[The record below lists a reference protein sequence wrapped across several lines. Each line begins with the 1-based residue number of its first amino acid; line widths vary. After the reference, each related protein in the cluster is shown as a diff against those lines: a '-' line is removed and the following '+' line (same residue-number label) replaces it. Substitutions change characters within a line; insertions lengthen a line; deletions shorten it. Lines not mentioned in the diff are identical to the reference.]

1 MWGTTDLY
9 GIGMHSGQ
17 GHGSLSDYA
26 MTFQM
31 DNTNN
36 RGFVWRDSAMS
47 ANQGAMSLTTDGRAN
62 IAYGL
67 RLGYGQSD
75 TAANNSTYRLQVSGQ
90 IYGTSNITA
99 YSDERA
105 KENIVD
111 IDSALDKVLEM
122 RGVYYNMRET
132 HSQND
137 EHLKRRVG
145 VIAQEMEPILP
156 EVVTYEPEEDIYSV
170 DYGNITGILIEAIK
184 DQQKQI
190 KELKDTISNIVG
202 DKD

>member
-1 MWGTTDLY
+1 MWGTTATY
-9 GIGMHSGQ
+9 GIGMYSGQ

-31 DNTNN
+31 DNSNN
-36 RGFVWRDSAMS
+36 RGFVWRDSS
-47 ANQGAMSLTTDGRAN
+47 HNSNQGAMSLTTNGRAN

-67 RLGYGQSD
+67 RLGYGESD

-90 IYGTSNITA
+90 IYSSSNIVA

-105 KENIVD
+105 KENIID

-122 RGVYYNMRET
+122 RGVYYNMKES
-132 HSQND
+132 HVLND

-145 VIAQEMEPILP
+145 VIAQEINEILP
-156 EVVTYEPEEDIYSV
+156 EVVTYESEEDTYAV

-190 KELKDTISNIVG
+190 EELKSTISNIVG

>member
-1 MWGTTDLY
+1 
-9 GIGMHSGQ
+9 
-17 GHGSLSDYA
+17 
-26 MTFQM
+26 
-31 DNTNN
+31 
-36 RGFVWRDSAMS
+36 
-47 ANQGAMSLTTDGRAN
+47 MSLTTDGRAN

>member
-1 MWGTTDLY
+1 
-9 GIGMHSGQ
+9 
-17 GHGSLSDYA
+17 
-26 MTFQM
+26 
-31 DNTNN
+31 
-36 RGFVWRDSAMS
+36 
-47 ANQGAMSLTTDGRAN
+47 
-62 IAYGL
+62 
-67 RLGYGQSD
+67 
-75 TAANNSTYRLQVSGQ
+75 
-90 IYGTSNITA
+90 
-99 YSDERA
+99 
-105 KENIVD
+105 
-111 IDSALDKVLEM
+111 M

-190 KELKDTISNIVG
+190 EELKDTISNIVG
-202 DKD
+202 DKE